1 VTPRMIGLSMALAG
15 LAWTGSAQTPASLD
29 LVEVRIDEGP
39 LARNEIGADRDVTFT
54 FLLERAPECTRAN
67 DGLTYTVL
75 MDADLDPVTGARL
88 RALPGLGIERQ
99 AAARC
104 DGGAGRFVSRSGEVV
119 VEGPTGGTPRHA
131 IKLRMQLSGLPA
143 HEFNW
148 VGLVRSGARFGR
160 VPESGEPVYW
170 TISERAL
177 W

>member
-75 MDADLDPVTGARL
+75 MD
-88 RALPGLGIERQ
+88 
-99 AAARC
+99 
-104 DGGAGRFVSRSGEVV
+104 GGAGRFVSRSGEVV